1 MVVTSIMGK
10 RVTRTSRLS
19 YYRTPVTYE
28 SLVLIASTLAHGSV
42 KDTALT
48 TPMVSLLN
56 HLHASASP
64 GRVTDGAVFNLAKK
78 RSDLPFALDVLTVE
92 HKTRFVFYLNVVPSH
107 RADGGG
113 FSIGLA
119 PSWDMSERHLIA
131 GSGVSLVDVE
141 KTPVHFTTNM
151 PSRSFAPEYAAPHVL
166 AAASM
171 PAYTKR
177 SLIITGEHG
186 DHSTDTDG
194 FVPDGFT
201 KVPWSSAA
209 WSNPVAIPGIDLND
223 DLNPDVSASLCA
235 HLCVVGDDERVVRV
249 SDFR

>member
-1 MVVTSIMGK
+1 MGK

-19 YYRTPVTYE
+19 YYRTPVTHE
-28 SLVLIASTLAHGSV
+28 SLALIAPALRYRPVKSTDLISP
-42 KDTALT
+42 L
-48 TPMVSLLN
+48 VSLLN
-56 HLHASASP
+56 HVSESASP
-64 GRVTDGAVFNLAKK
+64 GRVTDGSVFDIAKK
-78 RSDLPFALDVLTVE
+78 RGDAPFVIDVLTVE
-92 HKTRFVFYLNVVPSH
+92 HKSRFVFYLNAVPTH

-119 PSWDMSERHLIA
+119 PLWDMSERRLIA

-141 KTPVHFTTNM
+141 KTPIHFTTNM

-201 KVPWSSAA
+201 QVPWSSAA
-209 WSNPVAIPGIDLND
+209 WANPVAIPGIDLND

-235 HLCVVGDDERVVRV
+235 HLTVVGDDERVVRV
-249 SDFR
+249 ADFR

>member
-1 MVVTSIMGK
+1 MYVMGK

-19 YYRTPVTYE
+19 YYRTPVTHK
-28 SLVLIASTLAHGSV
+28 SLGLIASTLRYRPV
-42 KDTALT
+42 KSASLT
-48 TPMVSLLN
+48 SPLMSLLD
-56 HLHASASP
+56 HIGESASP
-64 GRVTDGAVFNLAKK
+64 GRVPDGSVFDIAKK
-78 RSDLPFALDVLTVE
+78 RGDAPFVIDVLTVE
-92 HKTRFVFYLNVVPSH
+92 HKNRFVFYLNAAPTH

-113 FSIGLA
+113 FNIGLA
-119 PSWDMSERHLIA
+119 PSWDMGERRLVA

-141 KTPVHFTTNM
+141 RTPVHFTTNM

-166 AAASM
+166 GAASM

-186 DHSTDTDG
+186 EESYDTDG

-201 KVPWSSAA
+201 QVPWSSDA
-209 WSNPVAIPGIDLND
+209 WSKAVAVPGIDLND
-223 DLNPDVSASLCA
+223 DLNPNVSASLCA
-235 HLCVVGDDERVVRV
+235 HLCVVGDDERVVIV

>member
-1 MVVTSIMGK
+1 MGK

-28 SLVLIASTLAHGSV
+28 SLVLIASTLNNGSV
-42 KDTALT
+42 KSTALT
-48 TPMVSLLN
+48 APMVSLLN

-78 RSDLPFALDVLTVE
+78 RSDLPFVLDVLTVE
-92 HKTRFVFYLNVVPSH
+92 HKTRFVFYLNLVPTH

-113 FSIGLA
+113 FGAGLT
-119 PSWDMSERHLIA
+119 PTWDMHTRRIVA

-151 PSRSFAPEYAAPHVL
+151 PSRSFAPQYAAPHVL

-171 PAYTKR
+171 PVHTKR

-186 DHSTDTDG
+186 EHTTDTDG

-201 KVPWSSAA
+201 QVPWSSDA
-209 WSNPVAIPGIDLND
+209 WSKPVAIPGFDIND
-223 DLNPDVSASLCA
+223 DINPDVVSSVCS
-235 HLCVVGDDERVVRV
+235 HINVVGDDERVVRMA
-249 SDFR
+249 DYR